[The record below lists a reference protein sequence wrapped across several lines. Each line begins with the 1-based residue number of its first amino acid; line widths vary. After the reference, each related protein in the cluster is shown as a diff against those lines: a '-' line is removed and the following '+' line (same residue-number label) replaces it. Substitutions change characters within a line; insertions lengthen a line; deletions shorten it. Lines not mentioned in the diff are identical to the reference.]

1 MFAIYI
7 SHPFPV
13 IPKLLGPIQ
22 LQLPATIKTTKG
34 NANYLTYSFFDSKGE
49 VEAKRLRL
57 HNRGSALSF
66 DVRIDYEFS

>member
-22 LQLPATIKTTKG
+22 LQLPATIKTTKD
-34 NANYLTYSFFDSKGE
+34 NANYLTYFLIARARKSGRS
-49 VEAKRLRL
+49 EALT
-57 HNRGSALSF
+57 F
-66 DVRIDYEFS
+66 T

>member
-22 LQLPATIKTTKG
+22 PQLPATIKTTKG

-49 VEAKRLRL
+49 E
-57 HNRGSALSF
+57 
-66 DVRIDYEFS
+66 IW